1 MAVKYKRGK
10 DGYFQA
16 RVWDGTY
23 TASGKKHYIRVRSK
37 QSSRDL
43 ERQVAELN
51 RKREQREGV
60 IKSNETFLDY
70 ARTWRKL
77 YKAQRSAN
85 TKAMYDNIIETH
97 FSALAGIRLQEIDRI
112 HLRTLLNKQAGHNR
126 TQQQIYMAFKQ
137 VIRSAVADQ
146 LFPAAVADNIFNNI
160 DRPAYSAKEK
170 RPLTP
175 YEKEAVFAADF
186 LPQDKAYVY
195 LIYGCGLRREEA
207 MALTIF
213 DFNFKDH
220 TVTINKAHEYTKGAA
235 TQKDPK
241 TERGYRTIPVPDR
254 VFGALKDYVGSL
266 KASGCTYLFAFDD
279 GKPLDK
285 NAYERMW
292 RRIIRQMRTV
302 SDQEIVGL
310 TAHIFR
316 HNYCT
321 DLCYQIPKISIKHI
335 AYLLGDTEQMVLNVY
350 NHIVMEKEDAALA
363 VNAAL

>member
-23 TASGKKHYIRVRSK
+23 TAAGKKHYVCVRSK
-37 QSSRDL
+37 KSSRDL
-43 ERQVAELN
+43 EQKVAELN

-60 IKSNETFLDY
+60 IKSNITFVDY
-70 ARTWRKL
+70 ARMWRKL
-77 YKAQRSAN
+77 YKDQRAAN
-85 TKAMYDNIIETH
+85 TRAMYDNIIETH
-97 FSALAGIRLQEIDRI
+97 FATLGDIRLQEIDRI
-112 HLRTLLNKQAGHNR
+112 HLQTLINKQAGHNR
-126 TQQQIYMAFKQ
+126 TQQQIYMVFKQ
-137 VIRSAVADQ
+137 VIKSAVADQ

-160 DRPAYSAKEK
+160 ERPAYSAREK
-170 RPLTP
+170 RALTP
-175 YEKEAVFAADF
+175 YEKKAVFEADF
-186 LPQDKAYVY
+186 RPQDKAYVY

-213 DFNFKDH
+213 DFNLKDR
-220 TVTINKAHEYTKGAA
+220 TVTISKAHEYTKGAA
-235 TQKDPK
+235 TQKEPK
-241 TERGYRTIPVPDR
+241 TERGYRTIPIPDR
-254 VFGALKDYVGSL
+254 VFGTLKHYIDFL
-266 KASGCTYLFAFDD
+266 KASGETYLFTFR
-279 GKPLDK
+279 GKPFDK

-292 RRIIRQMRTV
+292 RRILKAMQAV
-302 SDQEIVGL
+302 SDREIVGL

-321 DLCYQIPKISIKHI
+321 ELCYQIPMISIKHI